1 MKYTPIVIEPQ
12 PARTLPKSNEAFF
25 VWLDGSD
32 MPVTVRFH
40 RIGLRRTWDHSAV
53 QEHEIIAWARI
64 PNLTKAGVSN
74 EGHSGFELG
83 ISAAVKQLEETAADY
98 EEMSGRVNTD
108 RTELGHLSKLAEKKV
123 LLEKAV
129 LLRGQATHIRNLKP

>member
-1 MKYTPIVIEPQ
+1 MKYTPIVLEPQ
-12 PARTLPKSNEAFF
+12 PARTIPKTDEAFF
-25 VWLDGSD
+25 VWLDGSN

-40 RIGLRRTWDHSAV
+40 RIGFRRTWDHSVV

-64 PNLTKAGVSN
+64 PNLIKADVPCGSP
-74 EGHSGFELG
+74 SDFWRG
-83 ISAAVKQLEETAADY
+83 ILAAANQLEETAADY

-108 RTELGHLSKLAEKKV
+108 RAEIGHLSKLAEKKL
-123 LLEKAV
+123 LLEKAA